1 MYWMISVLLV
11 SGLNAN
17 EKLSRSTSFS
27 GNYSALISLS
37 ICHKIMKI
45 MKNVNRLTYPK
56 CKGFVNMQ
64 ESRINSRR
72 GKDNELI

>member
-17 EKLSRSTSFS
+17 EKLSRSTTFS
-27 GNYSALISLS
+27 GNCSVCISLS
-37 ICHKIMKI
+37 IYHKIMKI

-64 ESRINSRR
+64 ENRTNSHR